1 LGDPV
6 SVLACSL
13 YVDFG
18 FGVLGHRFDSVCCG
32 FESRLCDDTHGALK
46 TGIPQALCG
55 DNSAEIPMIFG
66 VRPELARNNVLL
78 FKPCRVS

>member
-1 LGDPV
+1 MRVIRSWATRCAFSYAAASALIMCLV
-6 SVLACSL
+6 
-13 YVDFG
+13 
-18 FGVLGHRFDSVCCG
+18 
-32 FESRLCDDTHGALK
+32 FELRRYDDTHGALK
-46 TGIPQALCG
+46 TGIPQSLCG